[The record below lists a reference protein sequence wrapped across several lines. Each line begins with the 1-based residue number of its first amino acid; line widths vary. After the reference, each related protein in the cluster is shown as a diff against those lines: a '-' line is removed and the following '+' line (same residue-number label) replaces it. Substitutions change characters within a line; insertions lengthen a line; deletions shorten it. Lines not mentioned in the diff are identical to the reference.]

1 MLHDGL
7 GKLTKNKHI
16 LVPLWIKRQANKSDT
31 KDWSALENVRARL
44 EAWEELWRFV
54 LAYESAVLCQIIVF
68 VVIEQNN
75 VCRLNQNF
83 KIFRNSTSMEYSRDD
98 ISSVNLSI
106 FLAESKQRYQILSIG
121 LKHGITKFKRKVYG
135 FQPLWSMFTQECSN
149 DWRFII
155 TWMVLYDCEIMI

>member
-1 MLHDGL
+1 MLHDSL

-83 KIFRNSTSMEYSRDD
+83 EIFRNSTSLEYSRDD
-98 ISSVNLSI
+98 ISSVSLSI
-106 FLAESKQRYQILSIG
+106 FLYLAEGKQRYQILSIG
-121 LKHGITKFKRKVYG
+121 LEYCIVKFKRKV
-135 FQPLWSMFTQECSN
+135 
-149 DWRFII
+149 
-155 TWMVLYDCEIMI
+155 

>member
-1 MLHDGL
+1 MHLLHGSL

-98 ISSVNLSI
+98 ISSVSLSI
-106 FLAESKQRYQILSIG
+106 FLYLAESKQRYQILSIG
-121 LKHGITKFKRKVYG
+121 LKHGITKFKRKV
-135 FQPLWSMFTQECSN
+135 
-149 DWRFII
+149 
-155 TWMVLYDCEIMI
+155 

>member
-1 MLHDGL
+1 MHLLHDSL
-7 GKLTKNKHI
+7 RKLTKNKHI

-83 KIFRNSTSMEYSRDD
+83 EIFRNSTSMEYSRDD
-98 ISSVNLSI
+98 ISSVSLSI

-121 LKHGITKFKRKVYG
+121 LKHGITKFKRKV
-135 FQPLWSMFTQECSN
+135 
-149 DWRFII
+149 
-155 TWMVLYDCEIMI
+155 